1 MPANNTEAEL
11 AQNAF
16 AKIRNFV
23 TVEPVLLALAI
34 PFYLQTISGQNL
46 ALEKSCR
53 VNLQFSTTVCD
64 NMIDK
69 ALNGIHCGNV
79 DVTVEQLNRT
89 VEESEKNAEST
100 AYDVKNGTDYSLIQQ
115 EACRAEIES
124 QKLISTISGYMA
136 PLESVI
142 GIVVILIG
150 GYWSDVTGRRKPL
163 ILFPAIGAFLA
174 LVVFL
179 ISATFMTSLP
189 VEFTAVL
196 VSLIEAISGGTNLLW
211 MGIFCYVT
219 DITQE
224 KDRVFRF
231 GLLYQLYPLVAI
243 CTLPFSGILYKKL
256 GYIKLVLVS
265 LSIQIF
271 GIVYLI
277 LFLKEPRKEIDA
289 NQQIAEKASADRIH
303 FDSEIK
309 EPTVTAG
316 RSGENKFESRQID
329 LFQRKFLEAANNFS
343 VVLTRRRDGM
353 KRTIIWL
360 LLFSNFL
367 FVGCEY
373 EYVNEYFFVRTK
385 LNWEALEES
394 PFAAYSSTT
403 AFLGNILMT
412 TIFSKYFHFADV
424 VIGLISS
431 LFSSVAKLIYITVST
446 TVMLYVGRSFDS
458 FLASSNVANRCIL
471 STVVDQHEI
480 GRIFSLTALL
490 DNLSKFSFV
499 TIYTN
504 VYKHTVD
511 TFPNAYFIVSFG
523 AITTMAAIFGFLCF
537 HMKDMSTSVTDAVVA
552 TTDSVDITMEES
564 ATSSAEEHQ

>member
-1 MPANNTEAEL
+1 MQADITEAEL
-11 AQNAF
+11 RQNVF
-16 AKIRNFV
+16 AKIRNFI
-23 TVEPVLLALAI
+23 TVEPVLLTLAI

-53 VNLQFSTTVCD
+53 VNLQFSTIVCD

-69 ALNGIHCGNV
+69 ALNGIHCGNI

-89 VEESEKNAEST
+89 VEEFEKNAQST
-100 AYDVKNGTDYSLIQQ
+100 AYDIKNGTNYSLIQQ

-136 PLESVI
+136 PL
-142 GIVVILIG
+142 GDL
-150 GYWSDVTGRRKPL
+150 T
-163 ILFPAIGAFLA
+163 
-174 LVVFL
+174 
-179 ISATFMTSLP
+179 
-189 VEFTAVL
+189 
-196 VSLIEAISGGTNLLW
+196 
-211 MGIFCYVT
+211 
-219 DITQE
+219 
-224 KDRVFRF
+224 
-231 GLLYQLYPLVAI
+231 
-243 CTLPFSGILYKKL
+243 
-256 GYIKLVLVS
+256 
-265 LSIQIF
+265 IF

-277 LFLKEPRKEIDA
+277 LFLKEPREGIDA
-289 NQQIAEKASADRIH
+289 NQQIGETASAERIN
-303 FDSEIK
+303 FDSESK
-309 EPTVTAG
+309 EPAVIAG
-316 RSGENKFESRQID
+316 RSEENLFESRQID
-329 LFQRKFLEAANNFS
+329 LLRKKLLEAANNFS
-343 VVLTRRRDGM
+343 LVLRRRRDGM
-353 KRTIIWL
+353 KRTIVWL

-412 TIFSKYFHFADV
+412 TVFSKYFHFADV

-431 LFSSVAKLIYITVST
+431 SFSSVAKLIYITVST
-446 TVMLYVGRSFDS
+446 TFMLYVGRSFDL

-504 VYKHTVD
+504 IYKHTVD

-523 AITTMAAIFGFLCF
+523 AIATMAAIFGFLCF
-537 HMKDMSTSVTDAVVA
+537 HMKDMSTSVTDAVVV
-552 TTDSVDITMEES
+552 TTDSVNITMKES
-564 ATSSAEEHQ
+564 TRSSAEEHQE